1 MGFIYS
7 VKQSK
12 SLDFSYNIFVLLLF
26 LLSARVPEND
36 SDSALPKSDEKLIFI
51 SLTVS
56 AWKEWRNSLIFFF
69 LLRYQKKP
77 LWINISKVNCLPSFP
92 A

>member
-1 MGFIYS
+1 MGFISS

-26 LLSARVPEND
+26 VISARVPEND
-36 SDSALPKSDEKLIFI
+36 SDSALPESDEKLIFI

-56 AWKEWRNSLIFFF
+56 AWKGWRNSLIFFF
-69 LLRYQKKP
+69 LLRYQKKIFG
-77 LWINISKVNCLPSFP
+77 LILAK
-92 A
+92 